1 MIANLNNI
9 LENFQTEY
17 INIFCT
23 ITFSKLCNCIIEEC
37 NAYYRK
43 SVENFIS
50 FEDQIKELEMMLDG
64 NENNEAN
71 NTLKLMIDNLINE
84 KKKIE
89 IDLKFEF
96 DEKVKTVM
104 QSFSID
110 NTLEE
115 SSYYKNLMALIKSK
129 FLDILSSN
137 ESAYAR

>member
-37 NAYYRK
+37 NTYYRK

-96 DEKVKTVM
+96 DEKVKSVM